1 MLLVEGVSMDIVM
14 VSSEA
19 IPFAKTG
26 GLADV
31 VGTLP
36 SRLVELGHRCSVFL
50 PAYSRVFRAGV
61 AVQDTHAGFVTDI
74 GGKPKAVRL
83 LKATYGDPPVDY
95 YFIDQPHYFERPN
108 LYGDQYSDYQ
118 DNCERFAFFCRSVVR
133 AIERLSLPVD
143 VVHCHDWQS
152 GLVPAYMRTRMGSME
167 WCNHAASVMTVHNLA
182 YQGRYW
188 VHDMHWTGLDWKH
201 FTMDRMEFH
210 NDVCFLK
217 TGITFADIV
226 TTVSPNYAQEIQRP
240 EFGCGLDGVLRGLG
254 DRLVG
259 IVNGVDYSV
268 WDPWVDP
275 LLPQPY
281 GVENW
286 ITGKATCKAELQKE
300 LGLTVDPSIPVI
312 GLVGRLAG
320 QKGWDLVIPLIERS
334 LSNRHVQ
341 WAILG
346 SGEHRFQSA
355 LHELAAKAPDR
366 VGVRLEFS
374 DRLAHAIESGADLF
388 LMPSQYEPCGLNQL
402 YSLRYGTVPLV
413 HAVGGLV
420 DTVTDVSD
428 YTIDDKSATGF
439 VFYAYTL
446 DSLAGCLDRAL
457 DILTREPLI
466 WKQIVETGMQ
476 QDWSWAKSAIQYE
489 SIYKRA
495 CAMPRTTE

>member
-1 MLLVEGVSMDIVM
+1 MDIVM

-36 SRLVELGHRCSVFL
+36 KRLVELGHRCSVFL
-50 PAYSRVFRAGV
+50 PAYSCVFQAGV
-61 AVQDTHAGFVTDI
+61 AVQDTRIGFVTDMS
-74 GGKPKAVRL
+74 GKPKAVRL
-83 LKATYGDPPVDY
+83 LKATFGEPAVDY
-95 YFIDQPHYFERPN
+95 YFIDQPHYFERSY
-108 LYGDQYSDYQ
+108 LYGDQHSEYQ

-152 GLVPAYMRTRMGSME
+152 GLVPAYMRTRMSRHE
-167 WCNHAASVMTVHNLA
+167 WYNHAASVMTIHNLA

-188 VHDMHWTGLDWKH
+188 VNDMHWTGLDWKY
-201 FTMDRMEFH
+201 FTMERMEFY
-210 NDVCFLK
+210 NDLCFLK

-226 TTVSPNYAQEIQRP
+226 TTVSPNYALEIQQL
-240 EFGCGLDGVLRGLG
+240 EFGCGLDGILRGLG
-254 DRLVG
+254 DRLSG
-259 IVNGVDYSV
+259 IVNGVDYNV
-268 WDPWVDP
+268 WDPRVDS

-281 GVENW
+281 GVESW
-286 ITGKATCKAELQKE
+286 SAGKAACKADLQKE
-300 LGLTVDPSIPVI
+300 MGLTVDPSVPVI
-312 GLVGRLAG
+312 GLVGRLAS
-320 QKGWDLVIPLIERS
+320 QKGWDLVLPLIEKS
-334 LSNRHVQ
+334 LHHRNVQ

-355 LHELAAKAPDR
+355 LQEFASKAPDR
-366 VGVRLEFS
+366 VGVRLDFS
-374 DRLAHAIESGADLF
+374 DRLAHSIESGADLF

-413 HAVGGLV
+413 NAVGGLV
-420 DTVTDVSD
+420 DTVTDVSEF
-428 YTIDDKSATGF
+428 TLHDKSATGF
-439 VFYAYTL
+439 VFYDYSL
-446 DSLAGCLDRAL
+446 DSLSECLERAL
-457 DILTREPLI
+457 DTLAREPEV

-476 QDWSWAKSAIQYE
+476 QDWSWAKSALQYE
-489 SIYKRA
+489 HIYKRA